1 MAFTER
7 ISAACGRKKAEL
19 VLKHANIVNV
29 FTESIEDGDVA
40 VEDDV
45 IVGIGEYDGVREIDV
60 HGCYVAPGLIDG
72 HIHLESSMASPKE
85 FARMVVPHGT
95 AAVITDPHEI
105 ANVAGTAGI
114 RYMLEATEGLA
125 LDVYFMMPSCVP
137 STGLDEAGAV
147 LRAMTVDDI
156 SAVKQ
161 IEQTCFSDAWSE
173 KLLSDLLES
182 EWDEAWVLTDTDGT
196 RIGYANFRFLAGEGE
211 LMRIAVLP
219 EHRGCGESKK
229 LMDRLEISAKEKE
242 APDLTL
248 EVRAGNTPA
257 INLYKSYG
265 FQAEAV
271 RKNYY
276 QNPVEDA
283 LIMWR
288 RSVPSIPT

>member
-1 MAFTER
+1 MAVKSYMESNIAIR
-7 ISAACGRKKAEL
+7 LCREVISRQSVHMNENSGNDPADLSC
-19 VLKHANIVNV
+19 IVWN
-29 FTESIEDGDVA
+29 A
-40 VEDDV
+40 VEKENVVKKD
-45 IVGIGEYDGVREIDV
+45 IIHENSNNHNKYINNENSGEKPAEQ
-60 HGCYVAPGLIDG
+60 
-72 HIHLESSMASPKE
+72 
-85 FARMVVPHGT
+85 
-95 AAVITDPHEI
+95 
-105 ANVAGTAGI
+105 
-114 RYMLEATEGLA
+114 
-125 LDVYFMMPSCVP
+125 
-137 STGLDEAGAV
+137 AGAV

-156 SAVKQ
+156 SAVEQ
-161 IEQTCFSDAWSE
+161 IEQICFSDAWSE

-219 EHRGCGESKK
+219 EHRGRGESKK
-229 LMDRLEISAKEKE
+229 LMDRLEISAKEKK

>member
-1 MAFTER
+1 MEKD
-7 ISAACGRKKAEL
+7 IIHENSNNHNKYINNENSGEKSAEQ
-19 VLKHANIVNV
+19 
-29 FTESIEDGDVA
+29 
-40 VEDDV
+40 
-45 IVGIGEYDGVREIDV
+45 
-60 HGCYVAPGLIDG
+60 
-72 HIHLESSMASPKE
+72 
-85 FARMVVPHGT
+85 
-95 AAVITDPHEI
+95 
-105 ANVAGTAGI
+105 
-114 RYMLEATEGLA
+114 
-125 LDVYFMMPSCVP
+125 
-137 STGLDEAGAV
+137 AGAV

-248 EVRAGNTPA
+248 EVLSASGPMPSAWRCARAIWRPETCMNPMVLRQRQCGKPTITTRPRMPSSCGDVPFHRFPLKIMKISA
-257 INLYKSYG
+257 IL
-265 FQAEAV
+265 
-271 RKNYY
+271 
-276 QNPVEDA
+276 
-283 LIMWR
+283 
-288 RSVPSIPT
+288 